1 MHRNNNRALR
11 VFWSYS
17 HKDEAFREKLA
28 VHFAVMRREGLIID
42 WHDRR
47 IEAGTLTWKAECSR
61 CRGKG

>member
-1 MHRNNNRALR
+1 M
-11 VFWSYS
+11 FWSYS